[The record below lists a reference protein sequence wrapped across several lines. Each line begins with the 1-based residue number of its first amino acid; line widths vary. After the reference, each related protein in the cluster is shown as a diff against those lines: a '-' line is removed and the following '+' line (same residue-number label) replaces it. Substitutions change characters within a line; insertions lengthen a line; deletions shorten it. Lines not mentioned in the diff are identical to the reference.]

1 MAEPGRPAD
10 RNGPARSRLS
20 LVLIV
25 VLLIL
30 AIAGAIVLFTVIK
43 PDPNGTATGVVK
55 SVLNDV
61 RDGRTSAADQLRC
74 SDERHDSPGS
84 GWVRRELGVPASSIS
99 GFSLSNQGK
108 VADPSGR
115 TGTAVAAMLRLN
127 DGGAK
132 SVDFFV
138 VRENDK
144 LRVCGIG
151 SLGPALGG

>member
-1 MAEPGRPAD
+1 MAVPSDDDE
-10 RNGPARSRLS
+10 PARSRQS
-20 LVLIV
+20 TILIV
-25 VLLIL
+25 VLLVL
-30 AIAGAIVLFTVIK
+30 AVAGAIVLFTVIK

-61 RDGRTSAADQLRC
+61 RDGKASAANQLRC
-74 SDERHDSPGS
+74 SSDRQAHPGAT
-84 GWVRRELGVPASSIS
+84 WVGAELRVPASSLA
-99 GFSLSNQGK
+99 GFSLSDQGK
-108 VADPSGR
+108 VADSTGR
-115 TGTAVAAMLRLN
+115 TGTAVAATLRLK
-127 DGGAK
+127 DGATK